1 MANTTIK
8 IPYLTGGLSSYTVD
22 VIDPA
27 DFSVLESD

>member
-1 MANTTIK
+1 MTSTIK
-8 IPYLTGGLSSYTVD
+8 LPYLASGPTYTVD